1 MQSIFYELTRSSMSK
16 KVALVLSSGG
26 ARGLAHIGVIES
38 LIEDGYEITSISG
51 SSIGAVVGAFYAC
64 GELETYK
71 KWACELDRYDVFKL
85 IDFTFSVQGF
95 IKGEKVFKALQ
106 EVIADRNIEDFN
118 IPFAALVTDIKEKK
132 EVVFDH
138 GSMYEAIKASVAIPT
153 VIKPVVRNGREF
165 IDGGVTNPIPIDHV
179 KRHEGDLLVVS
190 NVNAIIPYH
199 RRVAD
204 VQKEKAAEATYNKQ
218 IQAFLNGWNKFLPGP
233 SAEPTEK
240 KLGFFDL
247 LNESIDLM
255 QDRLTSLL
263 LEKHRPDLLVNI
275 SREACSTFEFY
286 KYTELIN
293 AGKEAYQRS
302 VKEQSVL

>member
-1 MQSIFYELTRSSMSK
+1 MSK

-51 SSIGAVVGAFYAC
+51 SSIGAVVGAFYSC

-71 KWACELDRYDVFKL
+71 KWACNLDRYDVFKL

-118 IPFAALVTDIKEKK
+118 IPFSALVTDIKEKK
-132 EVVFDH
+132 EVVLDQ
-138 GSMYEAIKASVAIPT
+138 GSMYEAIQASVAIPT

-179 KRHEGDLLVVS
+179 KRHAGDMLVVS

-199 RRVAD
+199 RRVVD
-204 VQKEKAAEATYNKQ
+204 VKREKAAEARYNLK
-218 IQAFLNGWNKFLPGP
+218 IQSFLNGWNKFLPG
-233 SAEPTEK
+233 SSTVPTEK

-263 LEKHRPDLLVNI
+263 LDKHRPDILVNV

-286 KYTELIN
+286 KCEELIN
-293 AGKEAYQRS
+293 AGKEAYRQA
-302 VKEQSVL
+302 VKEHSVL